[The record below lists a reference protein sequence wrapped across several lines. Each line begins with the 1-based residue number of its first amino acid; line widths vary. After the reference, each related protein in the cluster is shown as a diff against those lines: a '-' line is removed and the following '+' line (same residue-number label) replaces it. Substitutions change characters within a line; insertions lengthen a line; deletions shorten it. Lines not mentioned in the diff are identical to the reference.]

1 MAKRKPSPKATYVYV
16 KDETAPAGSKKRGV
30 TGGIKK
36 EKTSPEKSSRT
47 NVVTRRNTPEEIT
60 SSNAGIRLK
69 AEGERR
75 RKKADEADFGDLTA
89 ARRGELA
96 DQIKELPGGLPEP
109 RPKKKMRVLPAM
121 EATVPGRGSGGS
133 KPVRVTPGK
142 EVTGT
147 IKPGVPVG
155 KKDKKGKYIEK
166 PKAYEGDLAR
176 TKPEKTFTPTGKD
189 VAKPVSLSEALK
201 GGPAA
206 PDRGAEFGG
215 AMAVS
220 KGSGAPDAMSGTI
233 RGSKVEK
240 KTEPL
245 TRGKVVTEGGKRVE
259 KQVPILDSEGR
270 PKVRHVY
277 SSSPNIE
284 TTSTDVREMRSAEN
298 IAETH
303 RRAKSRIQ
311 GGLKTTEFRP
321 GDVATP
327 STSGDRKKRRAEK
340 KLQRRIATG
349 KVKTPERI
357 GMGAVA
363 AAVSATEVAA
373 GKNKQPTPTVSGSD
387 VSAYMYSDEAL
398 SQELSRTHF
407 KGHSASDIV
416 DYVKSTGSSMPA
428 FHKHV
433 TEAHKAETKRIKV
446 GPPGDERERSA
457 GKITRWSVSP
467 KTGELESKSGYEGW
481 QRVNVRD
488 PQTGANVKSWK
499 KFEAPKGSLGHIE
512 KLHSEISKHKERRAM
527 EASDTRERNRTR
539 RVDRATASIVASM
552 SAVPT
557 AAPKS
562 ETRPPKGKSGK
573 VKVSRPRPE
582 GAQGPELSSGKFS
595 ERIENPSEGKFT
607 EVKKPRKRNLNY

>member
-36 EKTSPEKSSRT
+36 EKTSPEKGSRT
-47 NVVTRRNTPEEIT
+47 NVVTRRNTPEEIAAA
-60 SSNAGIRLK
+60 NEGIRNK
-69 AEGERR
+69 ALGERR
-75 RKKADEADFGDLTA
+75 RKKAEEADFGDITA

-96 DQIKELPGGLPEP
+96 DQIKELPGGSTEP

-133 KPVRVTPGK
+133 KPIKVTPGK
-142 EVTGT
+142 EATGT

-155 KKDKKGKYIEK
+155 KKKDGKYVEK
-166 PKAYEGDLAR
+166 PKVYEGKLSR
-176 TKPEKTFTPTGKD
+176 TESERTFKPTGKD
-189 VAKPVSLSEALK
+189 VAKPLSVEEALR

-215 AMAVS
+215 AMTVS
-220 KGSGAPDAMSGTI
+220 KGLGAPDAITV
-233 RGSKVEK
+233 RGEN
-240 KTEPL
+240 P
-245 TRGKVVTEGGKRVE
+245 
-259 KQVPILDSEGR
+259 
-270 PKVRHVY
+270 
-277 SSSPNIE
+277 
-284 TTSTDVREMRSAEN
+284 DVRTMRSAEN
-298 IAETH
+298 IAETR

-327 STSGDRKKRRAEK
+327 STGGDRRKRRAEK
-340 KLQRRIATG
+340 KLQARIASG

-387 VSAYMYSDEAL
+387 VSAYMYSDESLA
-398 SQELSRTHF
+398 QELSRTHF
-407 KGHSASDIV
+407 KGHSASDIS
-416 DYVKSTGSSMPA
+416 DYVKSTGSTMPA

-457 GKITRWSVSP
+457 GKITRWSVSS

-488 PQTGANVKSWK
+488 ESGANVKAWK

-512 KLHSEISKHKERRAM
+512 KLHGEISKHKERRAM
-527 EASDTRERNRTR
+527 ESSDTRERNRTR

-557 AAPKS
+557 ATPKS

-582 GAQGPELSSGKFS
+582 GTQGPELSSGKFS

>member
-36 EKTSPEKSSRT
+36 EKTSPEKGSRT
-47 NVVTRRNTPEEIT
+47 NVVTRRNTPEEIAAA
-60 SSNAGIRLK
+60 NEGVRAKVL
-69 AEGERR
+69 GERR
-75 RKKADEADFGDLTA
+75 RKKADEADFGDISASRRRQLEKQLEQTPFAKAEPAPRKKGLKATRADVA
-89 ARRGELA
+89 AG
-96 DQIKELPGGLPEP
+96 P
-109 RPKKKMRVLPAM
+109 
-121 EATVPGRGSGGS
+121 ATVPASGTGAGSA
-133 KPVRVTPGK
+133 P
-142 EVTGT
+142 
-147 IKPGVPVG
+147 
-155 KKDKKGKYIEK
+155 
-166 PKAYEGDLAR
+166 
-176 TKPEKTFTPTGKD
+176 
-189 VAKPVSLSEALK
+189 AK
-201 GGPAA
+201 

-215 AMAVS
+215 AMTVS
-220 KGSGAPDAMSGTI
+220 KGSGAPDALSGAI

-284 TTSTDVREMRSAEN
+284 TTPTDVREMRSAES
-298 IAETH
+298 IKET
-303 RRAKSRIQ
+303 RRKASGRVQ
-311 GGLKTTEFRP
+311 AGLKTTEYRP
-321 GDVATP
+321 MDIAAP

-373 GKNKQPTPTVSGSD
+373 GKNKTATPTVSGSD

-398 SQELSRTHF
+398 AHELSRTHF
-407 KGHSASDIV
+407 SGHSASDIM
-416 DYVKSTGSSMPA
+416 DYVKHTGSSMPA

-433 TEAHKAETKRIKV
+433 TNAHKAETETIPV
-446 GPPGDERERSA
+446 GPPTDTRKRSK
-457 GKITRWSVSP
+457 GKITRWRVS
-467 KTGELESKSGYEGW
+467 KTTGELESVSSYRGW
-481 QRVNVRD
+481 HQTHARDEQQR
-488 PQTGANVKSWK
+488 NVKVWK
-499 KFEAPKGSLGHIE
+499 KFDAPKGSISHIE
-512 KLHSEISKHKERRAM
+512 YLHGQITKHKEMRAM

-552 SAVPT
+552 STTPT

-582 GAQGPELSSGKFS
+582 GAQGPELATGKFS

>member
-36 EKTSPEKSSRT
+36 EKTSPEKGSRT
-47 NVVTRRNTPEEIT
+47 NVVTRRNTPEEIAA
-60 SSNAGIRLK
+60 SNAGIRLK

-373 GKNKQPTPTVSGSD
+373 GKNKTATPTVSGSD

-398 SQELSRTHF
+398 AHELSRTHF
-407 KGHSASDIV
+407 SGHSASDIM
-416 DYVKSTGSSMPA
+416 DYVKHTGSTMPA

-433 TEAHKAETKRIKV
+433 TNAHKAETETIPV
-446 GPPGDERERSA
+446 GPPTDTRKRSK
-457 GKITRWSVSP
+457 GKITRWRVS
-467 KTGELESKSGYEGW
+467 KTTGELESVSSYRGW
-481 QRVNVRD
+481 HQTHGRDEQQR
-488 PQTGANVKSWK
+488 NVKVWK
-499 KFEAPKGSLGHIE
+499 KFDAPKGSISHIE
-512 KLHSEISKHKERRAM
+512 YLHGQITKHKEMRAM

-552 SAVPT
+552 STTPT

-582 GAQGPELSSGKFS
+582 GAQGPELATGKFS